1 MSVSRSGCPRKY
13 ADRPPPCGVCGSEG
27 WWNGWREVTRRRLGV
42 SGRVE
47 TQPAQRLH
55 RAKCSSRN
63 CSAPAW
69 TVYPAGRYP
78 HRRFEL
84 DVVVDAVCESAF
96 DRNDEDRATAFAVI
110 ARRHMCSSRSVSRW
124 TDWIAGLT
132 DIEALARK
140 CTRIDPEGMPA
151 AVRTDSIDTRARA
164 GWALAVFDRFAALL
178 DQRSVLAPGSQPSL
192 VRILDDQRLRH
203 GVRFPLRGLS
213 PPLSTGAAKT
223 APHGG

>member
-1 MSVSRSGCPRKY
+1 MSVSRSGSARKY
-13 ADRPPPCGVCGSEG
+13 ADRPPACGVCGAEG
-27 WWNGWREVTRRRLGV
+27 WWNGWREVTRRCLGV

-47 TQPAQRLH
+47 TQPARRLH
-55 RAKCSSRN
+55 RARCSSRN
-63 CSAPAW
+63 CSASSW

-78 HRRFEL
+78 YRRFEL

-96 DRNDEDRATAFAVI
+96 DRDDENRATAFAAI
-110 ARRHMCSSRSVSRW
+110 GRRHMCSGRSVSRW

-132 DIEALARK
+132 DIEALARE
-140 CTRIDPEGMPA
+140 CIRIDPDGMPV
-151 AVRTDSIDTRARA
+151 AVRADSIDTRARA
-164 GWALAVFDRFAALL
+164 GWALGVFDRFAALL
-178 DQRSVLAPGSQPSL
+178 DKRSVLPPGLQPSL

-203 GVRFPLRGLS
+203 GVRLPLRDLS